1 MSWSSKTIFPSTLQP
16 SIVSFILLKHLK
28 NVDLPQP
35 EGPIND
41 IISLEPTS
49 RDTLLIAC
57 LS

>member
-1 MSWSSKTIFPSTLQP
+1 MFPSTLQP

-57 LS
+57 LSL